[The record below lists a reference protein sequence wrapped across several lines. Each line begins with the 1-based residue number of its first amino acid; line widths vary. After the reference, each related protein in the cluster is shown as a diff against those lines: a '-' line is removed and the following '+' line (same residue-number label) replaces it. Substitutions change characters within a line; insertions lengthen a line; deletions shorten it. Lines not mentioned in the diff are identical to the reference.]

1 MCSVVPR
8 EGSHCCLAE
17 RRPRQSQKYL
27 NTTKKA
33 SKWQRDVGTREVVNP
48 QVLNKGWASLC
59 TFLPCW
65 TQPGKAHTGRMWHS
79 ESKSWVFSNPRWVP
93 WWLGHP
99 ALSLRQRGKLG
110 DRGIWHSQRNLENR
124 ETWKSHFRDTSNE
137 LSNSN
142 LARGKGSDC
151 RQEELIHGN
160 SSRFLDKNS
169 LIFADSLKFC
179 FFLSIFP
186 ISCLR
191 VLIDQSKFWILHTN
205 KLVNQQNSP

>member
-1 MCSVVPR
+1 MCWTVPR

-17 RRPRQSQKYL
+17 RKPRQSQKYL

-33 SKWQRDVGTREVVNP
+33 SKRQRDAGTKGKWSILRFWTKAEHHSAPSCPAEHSLVRLSQEGCGTVKARAGFSQAPSECRDGWVILLCHWDREEKWV
-48 QVLNKGWASLC
+48 
-59 TFLPCW
+59 TE
-65 TQPGKAHTGRMWHS
+65 
-79 ESKSWVFSNPRWVP
+79 ES
-93 WWLGHP
+93 
-99 ALSLRQRGKLG
+99 
-110 DRGIWHSQRNLENR
+110 GIIR
-124 ETWKSHFRDTSNE
+124 ETWKSHFRDASNE
-137 LSNSN
+137 LNNSD

-151 RQEELIHGN
+151 RQEEVIHGN
-160 SSRFLDKNS
+160 SSRFLVKNS
-169 LIFADSLKFC
+169 LIFADSLKLC

>member
-1 MCSVVPR
+1 MT
-8 EGSHCCLAE
+8 E
-17 RRPRQSQKYL
+17 
-27 NTTKKA
+27 
-33 SKWQRDVGTREVVNP
+33 
-48 QVLNKGWASLC
+48 
-59 TFLPCW
+59 
-65 TQPGKAHTGRMWHS
+65 
-79 ESKSWVFSNPRWVP
+79 ES
-93 WWLGHP
+93 
-99 ALSLRQRGKLG
+99 
-110 DRGIWHSQRNLENR
+110 GIIR

-169 LIFADSLKFC
+169 LIFADSLKLC

-191 VLIDQSKFWILHTN
+191 VLIDQSKF
-205 KLVNQQNSP
+205 